1 MKFIIEKDQL
11 LEILQ
16 KVQSIVAQR
25 TTLPILTNVLLEAKD
40 GYLIFTTTDME
51 VSLRTKIEVDIETE
65 GSTTLPARRFFS
77 ICRDLPSHQV
87 ELILEEDKENV
98 IIKSGP
104 FKGKLG
110 GISKDEFPE
119 IPKFEEDLSY
129 TLKQGILRD
138 ILQKTAYAAST
149 DESRPILN
157 GALISF
163 KEEKLTTVCTDG
175 RRLALIQH
183 EMDLPEDANLE
194 VVLPIKTVSELI
206 KSLGTEGNVDIKMS
220 SSQIAFDFDNNLIIS
235 KLIDGVYPDYDRVI
249 PKQCE
254 ERVCVDREILHNAV
268 RRVSLM
274 LNDQSSAVQLDI
286 TENKIELSTSSPEI
300 GDANESIPV
309 KYSGKDISIAFNPTF
324 LIAPLKNLES
334 DEIFIELSD
343 GNSPGVIKS
352 NIPFLYVIMPIRSQ

>member
-1 MKFIIEKDQL
+1 MKLTIEKDQL

-40 GYLIFTTTDME
+40 DTLIFTTTDME
-51 VSLRTKIEVDIETE
+51 VSLRTRINVEIEKN

-87 ELILEEDKENV
+87 ELTLDEENENI
-98 IIKSGP
+98 IIKSGS

-119 IPKFEEDLSY
+119 IPKFEEEFNYSLKQA
-129 TLKQGILRD
+129 TLKD
-138 ILQKTAYAAST
+138 VLQKTSYAAST

-157 GALISF
+157 GTLLSF
-163 KEEKLTTVCTDG
+163 KDEKLTTVCTDG
-175 RRLALIQH
+175 RRLALIEQ
-183 EMDLPEDANLE
+183 EIDMPEDSSLE

-206 KSLGTEGNVDIKMS
+206 KSLGNEGDVNIKMS
-220 SSQIAFDFDNNLIIS
+220 TSQIAFEFDNILIIS
-235 KLIDGVYPDYDRVI
+235 KLIDGVYPNYESVI
-249 PKQCE
+249 PNQCE
-254 ERVCVDREILHNAV
+254 ERVCVDREILQNAV

-274 LNDQSSAVQLDI
+274 LNDQSSSVQMDI
-286 TENKIELSTSSPEI
+286 TENRVELSTRSPEI

-309 KYSGKDISIAFNPTF
+309 KYNGKDIKISFNPSF
-324 LIAPLKNLES
+324 LIAPLKHLES
-334 DEIFIELSD
+334 DEIFFELSD

-352 NIPFLYVIMPIRSQ
+352 NIPFLYVIMPIRAN